1 MEEIGTIAS
10 VIAAIATIA
19 TLIFSIRTS
28 KGYILKKIDRK
39 ELQIMRINRTLSIQ
53 RRQME
58 IGVPISP
65 LEKKRDK
72 LENEVNE
79 LKRKL

>member
-1 MEEIGTIAS
+1 MKEIGTIVS
-10 VIAAIATIA
+10 VIAAIAAIA
-19 TLIFSIRTS
+19 SLIFSIRTS

-39 ELQIMRINRTLSIQ
+39 EWQIMRINNALSIQ

-58 IGVPISP
+58 IGIPISS
-65 LEKKRDK
+65 LEQKRDK